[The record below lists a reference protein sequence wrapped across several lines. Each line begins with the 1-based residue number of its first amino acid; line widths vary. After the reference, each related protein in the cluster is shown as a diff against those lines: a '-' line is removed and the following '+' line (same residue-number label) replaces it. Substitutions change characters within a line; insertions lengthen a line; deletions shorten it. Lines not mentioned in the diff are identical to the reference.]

1 MRVICTVTCYIS
13 DRYCE
18 AGNAY
23 ELPDDFPI
31 VDAYFKRLDVQEVKS
46 VETEAVTAT
55 TEAEKPMTAKE
66 AVNAF
71 VCPTCQKEF
80 KKKIGLIGHT
90 RTHK

>member
-1 MRVICTVTCYIS
+1 MKVACTVTCYID
-13 DRYCE
+13 DRYME
-18 AGNAY
+18 AGEAY

-31 VDAYFKRLDVQEVKS
+31 VDGYFQRLDVPKVKA
-46 VETEAVTAT
+46 EEA
-55 TEAEKPMTAKE
+55 EAEKPMTAKE

-80 KKKIGLIGHT
+80 KKKIGLIGHS